1 MFNRSPSRRA
11 FLQQSSLVLTGAACF
26 PSGLLHAEDRS
37 PMLRVGMMTDLH
49 YADKDPA
56 GSRYYR
62 ETLAKLAD
70 ASEKLGEAKLDF
82 LVELGDF
89 IDAADS
95 VETEQSYLKTIAQPF
110 AEICDDRHYVLGN
123 HCVDTLTKQEFLG
136 GVGQEKSFYSFDRG
150 EMHFVVLDACFTS
163 AGEPYGRKNFVWTD
177 ANIPPEELEWLTAD
191 LAATKK
197 KTIVFAHQR
206 LDQEGKHAVKNAA
219 AVRKVLQKSG
229 NVWAVF
235 QGHSH
240 ANDYR
245 EVAGI
250 HYCTMRAMIEK
261 SGVANNGFAV
271 LEIDP
276 RGVLKV
282 NGFRDQADYQ
292 WS

>member
-1 MFNRSPSRRA
+1 MFNRSPNRRA
-11 FLQQSSLVLTGAACF
+11 FLQQGTLVLTGAACL
-26 PSGLLHAEDRS
+26 SADLLRAEEKS
-37 PMLRVGMMTDLH
+37 AMLRIGMMTDMH

-56 GSRYYR
+56 GTRYYR

-70 ASEKLGEAKLDF
+70 ASENLASAKIDF

-95 VETEQSYLKTIAQPF
+95 VETERGYLKTIAKPF

-123 HCVDTLTKQEFLG
+123 HCVDTLTKAEFLG
-136 GVGQEKSFYSFDRG
+136 GVGQEKSYYSFDRG
-150 EMHFVVLDACFTS
+150 EIHFVVLDACFKSDGT
-163 AGEPYGRKNFVWTD
+163 PYGRKNFVWTD
-177 ANIPPEELEWLTAD
+177 ANIPPEELEWLKSD
-191 LAATKK
+191 LQGTKK
-197 KTIVFAHQR
+197 KTIIFAHQR
-206 LDQEGKHAVKNAA
+206 LDNEGNHAVKNSP
-219 AVRKVLQKSG
+219 AVRKILQEAG

-240 ANDYR
+240 ANDYH

-250 HYCTMRAMIEK
+250 HYCTMRAMVEK
-261 SGVANNGFAV
+261 SGLPNSGFSL

-276 RGVLKV
+276 QGTLKI
-282 NGFRDQADYQ
+282 NGFRDQVSYQ

>member
-1 MFNRSPSRRA
+1 MSYRSPSRRA
-11 FLQQSSLVLTGAACF
+11 FLQQGTLVLTGAACF
-26 PSGLLHAEDRS
+26 PTGYLLAEENS
-37 PMLRVGMMTDLH
+37 PMLRIGMMTDMH

-56 GSRYYR
+56 GTRYYR
-62 ETLAKLAD
+62 ETLAKLAE
-70 ASEKLGEAKLDF
+70 ASEKLGSAKLDF

-95 VETEQSYLKTIAQPF
+95 VETEQGYLKTIAKPF

-136 GVGQEKSFYSFDRG
+136 GVEQEKSFYSFDRG

-163 AGEPYGRKNFVWTD
+163 DGTPYGRKNFVWTD
-177 ANIPPEELEWLTAD
+177 ANIPPEELEWLQAD
-191 LAATKK
+191 LQGTKK

-206 LDQEGKHAVKNAA
+206 LDKEGNHAVKNAP
-219 AVRKVLQKSG
+219 AVRKILQDAG

-240 ANDYR
+240 ANDYH

-250 HYCTMRAMIEK
+250 HYCTMRAMVEK
-261 SGVANNGFAV
+261 SGLTNNGFSL
-271 LEIDP
+271 LEVDP
-276 RGVLKV
+276 RGMLKI
-282 NGFRDQADYQ
+282 NGFRDQASYQ